1 MTDGLP
7 LRDEEPPSDATV
19 IIRAGVLEPGS
30 IVRALSRSFDRY
42 DVLGISVEG
51 ALHASVLETCQRSPR
66 LAPYRRIRLTTVAR
80 IRTNGFVLLPTF
92 DVPHFTLV
100 VPDTS
105 ERTIARLNRTFD
117 AAIGNPWLRRPP
129 IASTRTRR
137 RSDERLR
144 RGPRLHGHDR

>member
-42 DVLGISVEG
+42 D
-51 ALHASVLETCQRSPR
+51 VLETCQRSPR

-117 AAIGNPWLRRPP
+117 AAIGNPGF
-129 IASTRTRR
+129 
-137 RSDERLR
+137 D
-144 RGPRLHGHDR
+144 GPR